1 MLCKRHGDAAFATWQ
16 AKREATRATAAT
28 YDQQALRGQF
38 DILYNFGH
46 DLIDDQQLRFSAEGI
61 QVPGF
66 AQPLLYRRDE
76 RYSDML

>member
-1 MLCKRHGDAAFATWQ
+1 MAMLAASAIM
-16 AKREATRATAAT
+16 
-28 YDQQALRGQF
+28 G
-38 DILYNFGH
+38 FGH

>member
-1 MLCKRHGDAAFATWQ
+1 MDFDFSD
-16 AKREATRATAAT
+16 
-28 YDQQALRGQF
+28 DQQALRGQF